1 LTDRII
7 ALRAALLLDGSQS
20 VAYRSQQNLVMN
32 AEITIEYCAA

>member
-1 LTDRII
+1 MHG
-7 ALRAALLLDGSQS
+7 RAALPPLLLDGSPS